1 MVREYFK
8 EYWAKKLTD
17 TRYKPPLRSYSDDYP
32 IKFLGKSEGSY
43 ITGTIMEII
52 EDDIAFNNVFDI
64 FFTAMAAPLLVL

>member
-32 IKFLGKSEGSY
+32 IKLLGKSEGSY
-43 ITGTIMEII
+43 RTGTIM
-52 EDDIAFNNVFDI
+52 
-64 FFTAMAAPLLVL
+64 